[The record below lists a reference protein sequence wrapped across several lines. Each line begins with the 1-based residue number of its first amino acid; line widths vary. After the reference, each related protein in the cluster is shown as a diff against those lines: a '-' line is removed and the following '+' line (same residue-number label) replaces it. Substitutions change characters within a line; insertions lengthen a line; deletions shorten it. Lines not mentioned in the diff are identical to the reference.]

1 MTNLPEAPR
10 ELIGRDDER
19 AELVAGLRAGKT
31 RLVTII
37 GGGGCGKTRL
47 ALAVAEAI
55 VDVLAD
61 GAFFVALAQVS
72 EPDAVPAAIAAPL
85 GIHLHADGEH
95 VQAIGLALSDRKLL
109 LVLDNFEHLL
119 GAAPLIAEL
128 LASAPQ
134 LRVMVTSQAPFGFA
148 GSGCSR
154 SDRWNCR
161 RQTIRRASP
170 RRRRAGCCWRAH
182 ERLSPGS
189 S

>member
-1 MTNLPEAPR
+1 MA
-10 ELIGRDDER
+10 
-19 AELVAGLRAGKT
+19 ALRAGER

-37 GGGGCGKTRL
+37 GPGGCGKTRL
-47 ALAVAEAI
+47 ALVVAEAI

-61 GAFFVALAQVS
+61 GAFFVALAQVG
-72 EPDAVPAAIAAPL
+72 EPDAVAAAIAAPL
-85 GIHLHADGEH
+85 GIHLHAGGEH
-95 VQAIGLALSDRKLL
+95 VQAIGLALSDRELL

-119 GAAPLIAEL
+119 DAAPLIADL
-128 LASAPQ
+128 LARAPQ
-134 LRVMVTSQAPFGFA
+134 LRVMVTSQAPLRVRGER
-148 GSGCSR
+148 CSR

-170 RRRRAGCCWRAH
+170 RRRRAGRCWRAH